1 MLASALHRRK
11 FPHLVTVMLK
21 IVIAYLIALI
31 LFASPV
37 SCFSKQEFYVYKSPD
52 PDAINKPNKQ
62 SLQKG
67 TQKNIDNKKI
77 PYKRNTPAK
86 LQCNSFEQEMNL
98 AKSGDENAQFT
109 VGLNMYRGKEAGCDP
124 KKGIYLLV
132 SAAKKGKYSDESL
145 NIMGYEY
152 FKGKNIPENYAE
164 SRKWFK
170 IAADTGNA
178 QAQNDLAYL
187 FFHGLGGAVDYQA
200 AFVLY
205 QKSALHGH
213 QLAQANLGTMYA
225 NGLGT
230 EKDKEKG
237 YAWYEIASLN
247 GNEPAMRNKKIL
259 SSEMTT
265 AEINAAQ
272 RLASALFKTI
282 EQANPPGRAGENN

>member
-1 MLASALHRRK
+1 
-11 FPHLVTVMLK
+11 
-21 IVIAYLIALI
+21 
-31 LFASPV
+31 
-37 SCFSKQEFYVYKSPD
+37 
-52 PDAINKPNKQ
+52 
-62 SLQKG
+62 
-67 TQKNIDNKKI
+67 
-77 PYKRNTPAK
+77 
-86 LQCNSFEQEMNL
+86 
-98 AKSGDENAQFT
+98 
-109 VGLNMYRGKEAGCDP
+109 MYRGKEAGCDP